1 MTQDQLI
8 NKPSTTKDV
17 LDSMRGLRE
26 YDVPY
31 HCRVCIDTELR
42 CCKWF
47 QFTLKERRIIKCEDI
62 KEILGMPE
70 LNYMAFDI
78 ETTKQPLKFPDS
90 KSDKIMMISITY
102 KEQSVLITNMTTLG

>member
-1 MTQDQLI
+1 MINDLVFARNQLRSRVERNKKMTQDQLI

-62 KEILGMPE
+62 KEMLGMPE

-78 ETTKQPLKFPDS
+78 ETTK
-90 KSDKIMMISITY
+90 
-102 KEQSVLITNMTTLG
+102 